1 MRVRDVF
8 SLSGLKYAYIKAGI
22 DGLDNKISSVT
33 VLEVAET
40 KEQSWLIEGQLYVT
54 SLYAIMNNKEKQLEI
69 FESLIEAKSAGVIIC
84 HLDLWLKNI
93 DPRIEELCNK
103 MNFPLI
109 IAKSETTY
117 IEILNPI
124 ILKLMEEKSGG
135 YLDANHMQNKLIEY
149 VVSKKD
155 VNVIYKTMTDFYY
168 GGKIWFL
175 DIDNKLIY
183 PKYNTEFSELSNYL
197 FERSNE
203 IQTIDNENK
212 ILTIN
217 DKKYILRFV
226 RSQGMFFGTIVAEFE
241 DNNLKDSD
249 SILDI
254 ISRIYTLIS
263 TKNSRVSEIEMQ
275 RQQEYIGDLITWNF
289 RSDEVAI
296 KMGMDINWD
305 IQKISQIIVL
315 NINKFQEN
323 PRGNLRELE
332 RYIENVQYQKTNDM
346 IKRENKDNLV
356 GLRSD
361 LIIILIAK
369 QTIEIKDRINR
380 ICNQL
385 LKYWDNDLAGDISI
399 GVSNEF
405 NDFRDIPKAYT
416 EAIDAFKF
424 GRRYF
429 GENEYTLYRDLGC
442 FGLIREFRENQKLT
456 TSLGNIFQKLKEYDE
471 KNKQDLYNTLSQL
484 IINDMDVDKVANSMY
499 IHKNTVHYRKNKII
513 DLLGF
518 EPWKMPYLLNTL
530 MVIAL
535 ENK

>member
-1 MRVRDVF
+1 MKVRDIF

-22 DGLDNKISSVT
+22 DGLDNNISSVT
-33 VLEVAET
+33 VLEVTET
-40 KEQSWLIEGQLYVT
+40 KEQSWLIEGQLYIT
-54 SLYAIMNNKEKQLEI
+54 SLYAVMNNIEQQLEI
-69 FESLIEAKSAGVIIC
+69 FETLIEAKSAGVIIC

-117 IEILNPI
+117 IEIMNPI
-124 ILKLMEEKSGG
+124 ILKLMEKTSDG
-135 YLDANHMQNKLIEY
+135 YLDVNHMQNKLIEY

-155 VNVIYKTMTDFYY
+155 VNVIYKTMTDFYRN
-168 GGKIWFL
+168 GSMWFL

-183 PKYNTEFSELSNYL
+183 PKYNTEFSSFLNQLLEI
-197 FERSNE
+197 SNE
-203 IQTIDNENK
+203 IQSIDDKK

-217 DKKYILRFV
+217 DKKYILKFV
-226 RSQGMFFGTIVAEFE
+226 RSQGIFFGTIVAEFE

-263 TKNSRVSEIEMQ
+263 TKSSRVSEIEVQ
-275 RQQEYIGDLITWNF
+275 RQQEFIWDLITWNF

-296 KMGMDINWD
+296 KIGKDLNWN
-305 IQKISQIIVL
+305 IQKINQIIVL

-323 PRGNLRELE
+323 PSGNLRELE
-332 RYIENVQYQKTNDM
+332 RYIESIQFQKTKAI
-346 IKRENKDNLV
+346 IKRENNDNLV

-361 LIIILIAK
+361 FIIILIAK
-369 QTIEIKDRINR
+369 QTVEIEERINR

-385 LKYWDNDLAGDISI
+385 LESWDNDLAGDISI

-405 NDFRDIPKAYT
+405 NDFREIPKAYI
-416 EAIDAFKF
+416 EAIDAYKF
-424 GRRYF
+424 GRKYF
-429 GENEYTLYRDLGC
+429 GENEYTLFRDLGC
-442 FGLIREFRENQKLT
+442 FGVMREFRENQKLT
-456 TSLGNIFQKLKEYDE
+456 ASLESLFQKLKDYDE

-484 IINDMDVDKVANSMY
+484 IINDMDVDKVAVSMY

-530 MVIAL
+530 MVFAL

>member
-22 DGLDNKISSVT
+22 DGLDNTISSVT

-40 KEQSWLIEGQLYVT
+40 REQNWLIEGQLYIT
-54 SLYAIMNNKEKQLEI
+54 SLYAVMNNLEQQLEI
-69 FESLIEAKSAGVIIC
+69 FEALIEAKSAGVIIC

-117 IEILNPI
+117 IEIMNPI
-124 ILKLMEEKSGG
+124 ILKLMEKTSSG
-135 YLDANHMQNKLIEY
+135 YLDVNHMQNKLIEY

-155 VNVIYKTMTDFYY
+155 VTVIYKTMTDFYRN
-168 GGKIWFL
+168 GKLWFL

-183 PKYNTEFSELSNYL
+183 PKYDTEFSSLVTHL
-197 FERSNE
+197 FDSRKES
-203 IQTIDNENK
+203 QTIDDK
-212 ILTIN
+212 RILTVN
-217 DKKYILRFV
+217 DKEYIIKFV
-226 RSQGMFFGTIVAEFE
+226 RSQGIFFGTIIAEIP
-241 DNNLKDSD
+241 DNNLEDPH

-254 ISRIYTLIS
+254 LSRIYKLIS
-263 TKNSRVSEIEMQ
+263 TKSSRVSEIEIQ
-275 RQQEYIGDLITWNF
+275 RKQEYIGDLITWNF

-296 KMGMDINWD
+296 KIGKDLNWN

-323 PRGNLRELE
+323 PSQNLRELE
-332 RYIENVQYQKTNDM
+332 RFIENFQFQKTKA
-346 IKRENKDNLV
+346 ILKRENTDNLI

-361 LIIILIAK
+361 FIIILLAK
-369 QTIEIKDRINR
+369 QTTEKGDRINR
-380 ICNQL
+380 LCTQL
-385 LKYWDNDLAGDISI
+385 LESWDNDLAGNISI

-405 NDFRDIPKAYT
+405 SDFRAIPKAYT
-416 EAIDAFKF
+416 EAIDAYKF
-424 GRRYF
+424 GRKYF
-429 GENEYTLYRDLGC
+429 GENQYTLFRDLGC
-442 FGLIREFRENQKLT
+442 FGLLRDFRENQKLT
-456 TSLGNIFQKLKEYDE
+456 ASLENIFQKLKEYDE

-484 IINDMDVDKVANSMY
+484 ISNNMDVDKVADSMF

-530 MVIAL
+530 MVFAL
-535 ENK
+535 EK

>member
-1 MRVRDVF
+1 MKVRDVF

-22 DGLDNKISSVT
+22 DGLDNNISSVT
-33 VLEVAET
+33 VLEVTET
-40 KEQSWLIEGQLYVT
+40 KEQSWLIEGQLYIT
-54 SLYAIMNNKEKQLEI
+54 SLYAVMNNLEKQLEI
-69 FESLIEAKSAGVIIC
+69 FETLIEAKSAGVIIC

-103 MNFPLI
+103 KNFPLI
-109 IAKSETTY
+109 IANSETTY
-117 IEILNPI
+117 IEIMNPI
-124 ILKLMEEKSGG
+124 ILKLMEKTSGE
-135 YLDANHMQNKLIEY
+135 YLDVNHMQNKLIEY

-155 VNVIYKTMTDFYY
+155 VNVIYKTMTDFYRNRNM
-168 GGKIWFL
+168 WFL

-183 PKYNTEFSELSNYL
+183 PKYNTESSILLNHL

-203 IQTIDNENK
+203 IQTIDDKK
-212 ILTIN
+212 ILTFN
-217 DKKYILRFV
+217 DKKYILKFV
-226 RSQGMFFGTIVAEFE
+226 RSQGIFFGTIVAEFE
-241 DNNLKDSD
+241 DNNSMDSD

-254 ISRIYTLIS
+254 ISRVYTLIS
-263 TKNSRVSEIEMQ
+263 TKSSRVSEIELQ

-296 KMGMDINWD
+296 KIGKDLNWN
-305 IQKISQIIVL
+305 IQKISRLIVL

-323 PRGNLRELE
+323 PSENLRELE
-332 RYIENVQYQKTNDM
+332 RYIENVQFQKINDI
-346 IKRENKDNLV
+346 IKRENNDNLV

-361 LIIILIAK
+361 FIIILIAK
-369 QTIEIKDRINR
+369 QTVETEDRINK

-385 LKYWDNDLAGDISI
+385 LETWDNDLAGNISI

-405 NDFRDIPKAYT
+405 NDFRDMPKAYK
-416 EAIDAFKF
+416 EAIDSYKF

-429 GENEYTLYRDLGC
+429 GENHYTLFRDLGC

-456 TSLGNIFQKLKEYDE
+456 ASLENIFQKLKEYDE

-484 IINDMDVDKVANSMY
+484 IINDMDVDKVADSMY

-530 MVIAL
+530 MVFAL

>member
-1 MRVRDVF
+1 MKVRDVF

-33 VLEVAET
+33 VLEVADI
-40 KEQSWLIEGQLYVT
+40 KEQSWLIEGQLYIT
-54 SLYAIMNNKEKQLEI
+54 SLYAVMNNIEQQIEI
-69 FESLIEAKSAGVIIC
+69 FESLIEAKSAGIIIC

-117 IEILNPI
+117 IEIMNPI
-124 ILKLMEEKSGG
+124 ILKLMEKTSGG
-135 YLDANHMQNKLIEY
+135 YFAANHMQNTLIEY

-155 VNVIYKTMTDFYY
+155 VNVIYKTMADFYR
-168 GGKIWFL
+168 GKIWFL
-175 DIDNKLIY
+175 DINNQLIY
-183 PKYNTEFSELSNYL
+183 PKYDKEFNRLSNYF

-203 IQTIDNENK
+203 IQTIDDNNK
-212 ILTIN
+212 ILMIN
-217 DKKYILRFV
+217 DKKYMLKYV
-226 RSQGMFFGTIVAEFE
+226 RSQAMFFGTVVAEF
-241 DNNLKDSD
+241 DDHNLQDSM

-263 TKNSRVSEIEMQ
+263 TKSSRVSEIEMQ

-296 KMGMDINWD
+296 KIGMDLNWD
-305 IQKISQIIVL
+305 IQKINQIIVL

-323 PRGNLRELE
+323 LRGNLRELE
-332 RYIENVQYQKTNDM
+332 RYIENVQYKKTEDI

-369 QTIEIKDRINR
+369 PTIDIEDRISK

-385 LKYWDNDLAGDISI
+385 LESWDNDLAGDTSI
-399 GVSNEF
+399 GISNEF

-429 GENEYTLYRDLGC
+429 GENKFTLHKDLGC
-442 FGLIREFRENQKLT
+442 FGLMREFRENQKLIV
-456 TSLGNIFQKLKEYDE
+456 SLGDIFQKLKEYDE
-471 KNKQDLYNTLSQL
+471 KNKQDLYKTLSQL
-484 IINDMDVDKVANSMY
+484 IINDMDVDKVAESMY

-530 MVIAL
+530 MVITL